1 MAIDAK
7 DAADFY
13 ATRRGMIVARL
24 IRERLMAAW
33 PDLTGRALLGIGYP
47 LPYLRLWRDDAY
59 RCVALLPTQMGVARW
74 PRGRPNLAALADEDS
89 LPFEDMSFDRV
100 LVIHG
105 LEQADTSRR
114 MLREVWRVLEPEGR
128 LIVVAPNR
136 TSPWAFLE
144 RTPFGH
150 GQPYTPSQLGRLLND
165 CLFHVERHD
174 SALVLPPMAGAMPRL
189 ARVAERVGRRTMP
202 RMAGAIMVEAVKDI
216 AGVVPRRAQRRR
228 RLLAVPA

>member
-13 ATRRGMIVARL
+13 ATRRGLIAGRL
-24 IRERLMAAW
+24 IRERLAAAW
-33 PDLTGRALLGIGYP
+33 PDLTGRSVLGIGYP

-59 RCVALLPTQMGVARW
+59 RCVALLPSQMGVARW
-74 PRGRPNLAALADEDS
+74 PRGLPNLATVADEDN
-89 LPFEDMSFDRV
+89 LPFEDMSFDHV

-105 LEQADTSRR
+105 LEQAETSRR

-128 LIVVAPNR
+128 LLVVVPNR
-136 TSPWAFLE
+136 TSPWAYLE

-150 GQPYTPSQLGRLLND
+150 GQPYTPSQLGRLLKD

-174 SALVLPPMAGAMPRL
+174 TALVLPPVGGAMPGM
-189 ARVAERVGRRTMP
+189 ARVAERVGRKTMP
-202 RMAGAIMVEAVKDI
+202 RAAGVIVAEAVKDV
-216 AGVVPRRAQRRR
+216 AGIVPLKAQRRR
-228 RLLAVPA
+228 LMLALPA